1 MLRYSNVMTPE
12 ELLDGVEREGL
23 KEDMLE
29 ECRKF
34 GKVEIPLKPLA
45 LTLSP
50 NPNPNILTLTPY

>member
-12 ELLDGVEREGL
+12 ELLDEVEREGL

-50 NPNPNILTLTPY
+50 NPNPNT